1 MTKNKDV
8 KRTFLA
14 CYSGI
19 FTQAA
24 VLNLPPL
31 FYVIY
36 TTDLALSLS
45 FVAILPTLIFGLQII
60 VDATFSKLI
69 AKIGY
74 KKTAVFADT
83 FSIIGLTILGL
94 TPFLN
99 APEVTIICSTVL
111 CAVGSGMIE
120 ITTSPLIEALETEN
134 KSATMS
140 LMHSFYCWGHFA
152 VVILTTAFLWAFGKN
167 YWFIL
172 PFIAAI
178 IPILSACFYLSIKK
192 IHTLE
197 EQGCSNKFSDFG
209 KNKIFFLLV
218 GLMICAGASEQNIAQ
233 WASYFAEEGLNVSKS
248 FGDLLGTSLFA
259 LFMALARTFFGVIGK
274 KLSLKKA
281 LILASAGLTVAYLI
295 TALSPLP
302 ALSLAGLALCGVFVG
317 ITWPGVLS
325 LSGES
330 GLKGGTLM
338 FALLSLGGD
347 IGCTLGPTLVGEI
360 ANAASINYGVL
371 SGTVFPVVMFILLLI
386 YSRSVTLH
394 PSDHL

>member
-1 MTKNKDV
+1 MLPDMPV
-8 KRTFLA
+8 TF
-14 CYSGI
+14 
-19 FTQAA
+19 
-24 VLNLPPL
+24 
-31 FYVIY
+31 
-36 TTDLALSLS
+36 
-45 FVAILPTLIFGLQII
+45 FVN
-60 VDATFSKLI
+60 
-69 AKIGY
+69 IG
-74 KKTAVFADT
+74 
-83 FSIIGLTILGL
+83 
-94 TPFLN
+94 
-99 APEVTIICSTVL
+99 
-111 CAVGSGMIE
+111 
-120 ITTSPLIEALETEN
+120 
-134 KSATMS
+134 
-140 LMHSFYCWGHFA
+140 
-152 VVILTTAFLWAFGKN
+152 ILTTAFLWAFGKN
-167 YWFIL
+167 YWFVL
-172 PFIAAI
+172 PFMAAI
-178 IPILSACFYLSIKK
+178 IPILSSCFYLSIKK

-248 FGDLLGTSLFA
+248 VGDLLGTSLFA

-371 SGTVFPVVMFILLLI
+371 SGTVFPVIMFILLLI

-394 PSDHL
+394 PNDHL